1 MLSVFYSMPPLLDSA
16 PFEGLEIMIKRSLL
30 ATSIAMALVQQAAAT
45 PLLPM
50 DARGLAMGSTGVAS
64 AKLAHAPQ
72 YNPALLSTANEE
84 DDFAIV
90 LPQVGVVVADE
101 EEMIDAFDSLTNDT
115 YSGSS
120 NGDSIID
127 HFEGITDQLDVILVS
142 GGGGTVSME
151 QQLINFEN
159 LVANVPGNGGNNN
172 TTAAQLTT
180 ATTDLNNSA
189 TALTAQT
196 QDLEDTTFDLTTEL
210 SSISGRAIRGS
221 FGVNGA
227 IAIPSK
233 SFAAAVSVSGAAY
246 FSGRMFFTDNDKSLF
261 NGYAEGVNAYAGKTQ
276 EYTAATQ
283 QLATAAEIF
292 ETCVDA
298 NPSNP
303 IACSTQATAV
313 DLSSTNAENKLTEL
327 QAFSYEKDGRT
338 ILSTDLATGDI
349 VLADDL
355 NSNVQIVAVGI
366 SEVGLTL
373 SREFSIAGENIAI
386 GITPKLQMIK
396 TFNYVASV
404 DNEDDINESDVT
416 DTEQDFSTINLDAG
430 AAYQFGATKQW
441 QVGLVAKNLISKEYE
456 AESNPNKTTGE
467 TTKTKISLDTQFR
480 GGISHTTD
488 WTVVAFDLDLMEN
501 DPVAFEAAT
510 QYASIGAEL
519 DLFDTLQLRAGYR
532 TNLSVSDSAVASV
545 GLGFSPFGVHIDI
558 AAMANPSDPKKEA
571 GAAFELGFYF

>member
-1 MLSVFYSMPPLLDSA
+1 MLSEFYNMPPLLDLASS
-16 PFEGLEIMIKRSLL
+16 EGLEIMIKRSLL
-30 ATSIAMALVQQAAAT
+30 ASSIAMALVQQAAAT

-72 YNPALLSTANEE
+72 YNPALLSTANAE

-90 LPQVGVVVADE
+90 LPQIGVVVGDE
-101 EEMIDAFDSLTNDT
+101 EEMIDAFDSITKDE
-115 YSGSS
+115 YEGSN

-127 HFEGITDQLDVILVS
+127 HFEGITDRLDEILVS
-142 GGGGTVSME
+142 GGGGSVSIE

-159 LVANVPGNGGNNN
+159 LVANIPGNGGSGPN
-172 TTAAQLTT
+172 TTAAQLTA
-180 ATTDLNNSA
+180 ATTDLNTSA
-189 TALTAQT
+189 IALTNET
-196 QDLEDTTFDLTTEL
+196 QDLEDTTFDLTSEL

-233 SFAAAVSVSGAAY
+233 TFAAAVSVSGAAY

-261 NGYAEGVNAYAGKTQ
+261 NGYAEGINAYAGQTQ
-276 EYTAATQ
+276 NYTAATQ
-283 QLATAAEIF
+283 QLADAAESL
-292 ETCVDA
+292 ENCTTPTECTSA
-298 NPSNP
+298 
-303 IACSTQATAV
+303 QAAV
-313 DLSSTNAENKLTEL
+313 DLSSTNAENEL
-327 QAFSYEKDGRT
+327 ANLQSFSYEKDGRT
-338 ILSTDLATGDI
+338 ILSTDSTTGDI
-349 VLADDL
+349 VIADDL

-373 SREFSIAGENIAI
+373 SREFTIAGENIAI

-404 DNEDDINESDVT
+404 DNEEDIEESDVT

-430 AAYQFGATKQW
+430 AAYQFGDSKQW
-441 QVGLVAKNLISKEYE
+441 QVGVVAKNLISKEYE
-456 AESNPNKTTGE
+456 AESNPNETTGE
-467 TTKTKISLDTQFR
+467 TTKTTISLDTQFR

-488 WTVVAFDLDLMEN
+488 WTVIAIDLDLMEN

-510 QYASIGAEL
+510 QYAAIGAEL
-519 DLFDTLQLRAGYR
+519 DFFDTLQLRAGYR

-545 GLGFSPFGVHIDI
+545 GLGFSPFGVHVDI

-571 GAAFELGFYF
+571 GAALELGFYF

>member
-1 MLSVFYSMPPLLDSA
+1 
-16 PFEGLEIMIKRSLL
+16 MIKRSLL

-72 YNPALLSTANEE
+72 YNPALLSTANAE
-84 DDFAIV
+84 DDFAII
-90 LPQVGVVVADE
+90 LPQIGVVAGDE
-101 EEMIDAFDSLTNDT
+101 EEMIDAFNSITKDE
-115 YSGSS
+115 YEGSNS
-120 NGDSIID
+120 GDSIID
-127 HFEGITDQLDVILVS
+127 HFEGITDRLDTILVS

-151 QQLINFEN
+151 QQLTNFEN
-159 LVANVPGNGGNNN
+159 LVANVPGNGGGDN
-172 TTAAQLTT
+172 TTASQLTA
-180 ATTDLNNSA
+180 ATTDLNTSA
-189 TALTAQT
+189 IALTNET

-283 QLATAAEIF
+283 QLATAAENL
-292 ETCVDA
+292 ETCTANSSCTLGDA
-298 NPSNP
+298 
-303 IACSTQATAV
+303 AAVQLAT
-313 DLSSTNAENKLTEL
+313 TNAEDKLNEL

-338 ILSTDLATGDI
+338 ILSTDSTTGDI
-349 VLADDL
+349 VIADDL

-373 SREFSIAGENIAI
+373 SREFTIAGENIAI

-396 TFNYVASV
+396 TFNYVANV
-404 DNEDDINESDVT
+404 DNEDDINKSDVT

-467 TTKTKISLDTQFR
+467 TTKTKINLDTQFR

-488 WTVVAFDLDLMEN
+488 WTVIAFDLDLMEN

-558 AAMANPSDPKKEA
+558 AAMANPSAPKKEA

>member
-1 MLSVFYSMPPLLDSA
+1 
-16 PFEGLEIMIKRSLL
+16 MIKRSLL
-30 ATSIAMALVQQAAAT
+30 ATSIAMALVQQAAAA

-72 YNPALLSTANEE
+72 YNPALLSTANDE

-90 LPQVGVVVADE
+90 LPQIGVVVGDE
-101 EEMIDAFDSLTNDT
+101 EEMIDAFDSLTNDE
-115 YSGSS
+115 YAGSNS
-120 NGDSIID
+120 GDSIID
-127 HFEGITDQLDVILVS
+127 HFEGITDRLDTILVS

-151 QQLINFEN
+151 QQLINFED
-159 LVANVPGNGGNNN
+159 LVANVPGNGGTNN
-172 TTAAQLTT
+172 TSAADLTAATT
-180 ATTDLNNSA
+180 NLNTSA
-189 TALTAQT
+189 IALTNET

-283 QLATAAEIF
+283 QLATAAENL
-292 ETCVDA
+292 ETCTTNSSCTLGDA
-298 NPSNP
+298 
-303 IACSTQATAV
+303 AAVQLAT
-313 DLSSTNAENKLTEL
+313 TNAEDKLNEL

-338 ILSTDLATGDI
+338 ILSTNDTTGDI

-355 NSNVQIVAVGI
+355 NSNVQIVAVAI

-430 AAYQFGATKQW
+430 AAYQFGASKQW

-456 AESNPNKTTGE
+456 AESNANSTTGE

-488 WTVVAFDLDLMEN
+488 WTVIAFDLDLMEN

-519 DLFDTLQLRAGYR
+519 DLFDTLQFRAGYR
-532 TNLSVSDSAVASV
+532 TNLSVSDSGVASV
-545 GLGFSPFGVHIDI
+545 GLGFSPFGVHMDI

>member
-1 MLSVFYSMPPLLDSA
+1 MLSVFNNMPPLLDSA

-72 YNPALLSTANEE
+72 YNPALLSTANAE
-84 DDFAIV
+84 DDFAII
-90 LPQVGVVVADE
+90 LPQIGVVVGDE
-101 EEMIDAFDSLTNDT
+101 EEMIDAFNSITKDE
-115 YSGSS
+115 YEGSNS
-120 NGDSIID
+120 GDSIID
-127 HFEGITDQLDVILVS
+127 HFEGITDRLDTILVS

-151 QQLINFEN
+151 QQLTNFEN
-159 LVANVPGNGGNNN
+159 LVANVPGNGGGDN
-172 TTAAQLTT
+172 TTASQLTA
-180 ATTDLNNSA
+180 ATTDLNTSA
-189 TALTAQT
+189 IALTNET

-283 QLATAAEIF
+283 QLATAAENL
-292 ETCVDA
+292 ETCTANSSCTLGDA
-298 NPSNP
+298 
-303 IACSTQATAV
+303 AAVQLAT
-313 DLSSTNAENKLTEL
+313 TNAEDKLNEL

-338 ILSTDLATGDI
+338 ILSTDSTTGDI
-349 VLADDL
+349 VIADDL

-373 SREFSIAGENIAI
+373 SREFTIAGENIAI

-396 TFNYVASV
+396 TFNYVANV
-404 DNEDDINESDVT
+404 DNEDDINKSDVT

-488 WTVVAFDLDLMEN
+488 WTVIAFDLDLMEN

-558 AAMANPSDPKKEA
+558 AAMANPSAPKKEA

>member
-1 MLSVFYSMPPLLDSA
+1 MLSVFNNMPPLLDSA

-72 YNPALLSTANEE
+72 YNPALLSTANAE
-84 DDFAIV
+84 DDFAII
-90 LPQVGVVVADE
+90 LPQIGVVVGDE
-101 EEMIDAFDSLTNDT
+101 EEMIDAFNSITKDE
-115 YSGSS
+115 YEGSNS
-120 NGDSIID
+120 GDSIID
-127 HFEGITDQLDVILVS
+127 HFEGITDRLDTILVS

-151 QQLINFEN
+151 QQLTNFEN
-159 LVANVPGNGGNNN
+159 LVANVPGNGGGDN
-172 TTAAQLTT
+172 TTASQLTA
-180 ATTDLNNSA
+180 ATTDLNTSA
-189 TALTAQT
+189 IALTNET

-246 FSGRMFFTDNDKSLF
+246 FSGRMFFTNNDKSLF

-283 QLATAAEIF
+283 QLATAAENL
-292 ETCVDA
+292 ETCTANSSCTLGDA
-298 NPSNP
+298 
-303 IACSTQATAV
+303 AAVQLAT
-313 DLSSTNAENKLTEL
+313 TNAEDKLNEL

-338 ILSTDLATGDI
+338 ILSTDSTTGDI
-349 VLADDL
+349 VIADDL

-373 SREFSIAGENIAI
+373 SREFTIAGENIAI

-404 DNEDDINESDVT
+404 DNEEDIEESDVT

-430 AAYQFGATKQW
+430 AAYQFGASKQW
-441 QVGLVAKNLISKEYE
+441 QVGVVAKNLISKEYE
-456 AESNPNKTTGE
+456 AESNPNETTGE
-467 TTKTKISLDTQFR
+467 TTKTTISLDTQFR

-488 WTVVAFDLDLMEN
+488 WTVIAIDLDLMEN

-510 QYASIGAEL
+510 QYAAIGAEL
-519 DLFDTLQLRAGYR
+519 DIFDTIQLRAGYR

-545 GLGFSPFGVHIDI
+545 GLGFSPFGVHVDI

-571 GAAFELGFYF
+571 GAALELGFYF

>member
-1 MLSVFYSMPPLLDSA
+1 MLSVFNNMPPLLDSA

-84 DDFAIV
+84 DDFAII
-90 LPQVGVVVADE
+90 LPQIGVVAGDE
-101 EEMIDAFDSLTNDT
+101 EEMIDAFNSITKDE
-115 YSGSS
+115 YEGSNS
-120 NGDSIID
+120 GDSIID
-127 HFEGITDQLDVILVS
+127 HFEGITDRLDTILVS

-151 QQLINFEN
+151 QQLTNFEN
-159 LVANVPGNGGNNN
+159 LVANVPGNGGGDN
-172 TTAAQLTT
+172 TTASQLTA
-180 ATTDLNNSA
+180 ATTDLNTSA
-189 TALTAQT
+189 IALTNET

-283 QLATAAEIF
+283 QLATAAENL
-292 ETCVDA
+292 ETCTANSSCTLGDA
-298 NPSNP
+298 
-303 IACSTQATAV
+303 AAVQLAT
-313 DLSSTNAENKLTEL
+313 TNAEDKLNEL

-338 ILSTDLATGDI
+338 ILSTDSTTGDI
-349 VLADDL
+349 VIADDL

-373 SREFSIAGENIAI
+373 SREFTIAGENIAI

-396 TFNYVASV
+396 TFNYVANV
-404 DNEDDINESDVT
+404 DNEDDINKSDVT

-467 TTKTKISLDTQFR
+467 TTKTKINLDTQFR

-488 WTVVAFDLDLMEN
+488 WTVIAFDLDLMEN

-558 AAMANPSDPKKEA
+558 AAMANPSAPKKEA

>member
-1 MLSVFYSMPPLLDSA
+1 MLSVFNNMPPLLDSA

-72 YNPALLSTANEE
+72 YNPALLSTANAE
-84 DDFAIV
+84 DDFAII
-90 LPQVGVVVADE
+90 LPQIGVVAGDE
-101 EEMIDAFDSLTNDT
+101 EEMIDAFNSITKDE
-115 YSGSS
+115 YEGSNS
-120 NGDSIID
+120 GDSIID
-127 HFEGITDQLDVILVS
+127 HFEGITDRLDTILVS

-151 QQLINFEN
+151 QQLTNFEN
-159 LVANVPGNGGNNN
+159 LVANVPGNGGGDN
-172 TTAAQLTT
+172 TTASQLTA
-180 ATTDLNNSA
+180 ATTDLNTSA
-189 TALTAQT
+189 IALTNET

-283 QLATAAEIF
+283 QLATAAENL
-292 ETCVDA
+292 ETCTANSSCTLGDA
-298 NPSNP
+298 
-303 IACSTQATAV
+303 AAVQLAT
-313 DLSSTNAENKLTEL
+313 TNAEDKLNEL

-338 ILSTDLATGDI
+338 ILSTDSTTGDI
-349 VLADDL
+349 VIADDL

-373 SREFSIAGENIAI
+373 SREFTIAGENIAI

-396 TFNYVASV
+396 TFNYVANV
-404 DNEDDINESDVT
+404 DNEDDINKSDVT

-467 TTKTKISLDTQFR
+467 TTKTKINLDTQFR

-488 WTVVAFDLDLMEN
+488 WTVIAFDLDLMEN

-558 AAMANPSDPKKEA
+558 AAMANPSAPKKEA